1 MARTHREVAIE
12 GMLGAV
18 EEAMCQVIDCRGDL
32 PAPMKEAIEQFG
44 AQLWDGN

>member
-18 EEAMCQVIDCRGDL
+18 EEAMCQVIDCWGRSTAADERSGRAVSH
-32 PAPMKEAIEQFG
+32 PT
-44 AQLWDGN
+44 